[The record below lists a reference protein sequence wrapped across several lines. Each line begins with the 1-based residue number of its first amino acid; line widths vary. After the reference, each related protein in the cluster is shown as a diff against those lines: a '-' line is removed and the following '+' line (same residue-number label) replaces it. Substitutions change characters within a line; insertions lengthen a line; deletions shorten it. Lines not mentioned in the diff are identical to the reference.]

1 MQYKKLLKTAINV
14 ILYVWQ
20 LPQNLLGLLLIWY
33 MGGTRIKSNDTIFD
47 TVFIVSKKMKGG
59 ISLGKYIILSKRSN
73 NSKTRLHELGHTIQ
87 SKMLGPLYLIVIG
100 LFSLIHA
107 MGWSPEKGDYYSYW
121 TEAWANKLAKKYI
134 WFKI

>member
-1 MQYKKLLKTAINV
+1 
-14 ILYVWQ
+14 
-20 LPQNLLGLLLIWY
+20 
-33 MGGTRIKSNDTIFD
+33 MGGTKIKSNDTIFD
-47 TVFIVSKKMKGG
+47 IVFIVSKKMKGG

-73 NSKTRLHELGHTIQ
+73 NKKTRLHELGHTIQ

-107 MGWSPEKGDYYSYW
+107 MGWTIEKGDYYKYW

-134 WFKI
+134 GFKI